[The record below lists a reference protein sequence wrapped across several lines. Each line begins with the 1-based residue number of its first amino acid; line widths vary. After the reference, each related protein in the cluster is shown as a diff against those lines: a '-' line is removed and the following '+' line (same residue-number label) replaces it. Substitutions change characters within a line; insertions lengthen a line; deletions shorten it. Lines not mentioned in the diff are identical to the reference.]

1 MKLKDY
7 VTLGNL
13 LCGMAVPVALMH
25 HRFDLGCYLII
36 LGWVFDALDGA
47 VARLTKQFNKFGGE
61 LDNLCDLVTYSVAP
75 GFLIFYAFYYVA
87 DYHIVFA
94 SAIAF
99 LPVAVGTVRAA
110 RYNVRRAEFPGFF
123 IGLPRTAFA
132 LVMVA
137 LLQSSLFQ
145 FLGRFVST
153 YLYLIPAA
161 IIIIISY
168 LLMSTR
174 PFIGHHSH
182 KWGGLIRFGIW
193 WFVISIPVGVF
204 GGWLLFGYPG
214 LVFDVLL
221 FDLLVYML
229 LGNLAVPPKLL
240 AEVKAYVKEW
250 EAMGEESHSSSSVSS

>member
-13 LCGMAVPVALMH
+13 LCGMAVFVCLMH

-36 LGWVFDALDGA
+36 LGWIFDALDGL

-75 GFLIFYAFYYVA
+75 GFLIFYAFYYIA
-87 DYHIVFA
+87 DYHILFS

-99 LPVAVGTVRAA
+99 LPVAVGTIRAA

-145 FLGRFVST
+145 FLGPYFSG

-161 IIIIISY
+161 IIVLISFM
-168 LLMSTR
+168 LMSTK
-174 PFIGHHSH
+174 PFVGHHDR
-182 KWGGLIRFGIW
+182 KWGGLVKFGMW
-193 WFVISIPVGVF
+193 WFIISVPVGFF
-204 GGWLLFGYPG
+204 GGWLIFGYPE

-229 LGNLAVPPKLL
+229 IGDLAVPRELR
-240 AEVKAYVKEW
+240 AEVRAYIKEW
-250 EAMGEESHSSSSVSS
+250 EAMGE